1 MFAEIDLLG
10 AFVPAIAAWFGGSL
24 ALFLVADALL
34 DQGRLLPAVLAQ
46 AARALRSI
54 RLLLLRGRT
63 GLEHELKGRGPM
75 LTTVRVLLTL
85 VVLRGRSVVWL

>member
-34 DQGRLLPAVLAQ
+34 TKVGFYRLFWHKPLA
-46 AARALRSI
+46 RF
-54 RLLLLRGRT
+54 
-63 GLEHELKGRGPM
+63 GLFACFFCAGGLILSM
-75 LTTVRVLLTL
+75 
-85 VVLRGRSVVWL
+85 S